1 MYAISW
7 TKYSSLNSV
16 CPPVKSNAASV
27 AFLSTKRSTAVDR
40 TIHTPNMTVIKVPS
54 LDSQSYIVLMRS
66 VSIGLVSN
74 RKLFMIRLF
83 KVVQKL

>member
-1 MYAISW
+1 M
-7 TKYSSLNSV
+7 
-16 CPPVKSNAASV
+16 
-27 AFLSTKRSTAVDR
+27 DR

-83 KVVQKL
+83 KVVQQL